1 MCKCMS
7 NKIFPSQLTSG
18 LWYIITATETL
29 RQDRNRK
36 KNTSGEKKISI
47 QESNCGIESIY
58 GNKGDDSQIN
68 INDKQL

>member
-1 MCKCMS
+1 MP

-36 KNTSGEKKISI
+36 KNTSGEKRYLYRNRIV
-47 QESNCGIESIY
+47 GIGSIY

-68 INDKQL
+68 TNDKQL